1 MKRQKAGVMPE
12 ITRDVYNGV
21 KKFDRKRFNEFCKS
35 LYGYGFED
43 GQNSVPGIDI
53 KSILEVVGS
62 VKGIGPKKLEE
73 ITAKVEALFSNKE

>member
-1 MKRQKAGVMPE
+1 MKRQKNGVMPE
-12 ITRDVYNGV
+12 ITREVYKSV
-21 KKFDRKRFNEFCKS
+21 KKFDRQQFTAFCKD

-62 VKGIGPKKLEE
+62 VKGIGPKKMEE
-73 ITAKVEALFSNKE
+73 ITAKVEELFKKE

>member
-1 MKRQKAGVMPE
+1 MKRNKDGVMPE
-12 ITRDVYNGV
+12 ITRDVYKSV
-21 KKFDRKRFNEFCKS
+21 KKFDRQQFTEFCKD

-62 VKGIGPKKLEE
+62 VKGIGPKKMEE
-73 ITAKVEALFSNKE
+73 ITAKVEELFKKE